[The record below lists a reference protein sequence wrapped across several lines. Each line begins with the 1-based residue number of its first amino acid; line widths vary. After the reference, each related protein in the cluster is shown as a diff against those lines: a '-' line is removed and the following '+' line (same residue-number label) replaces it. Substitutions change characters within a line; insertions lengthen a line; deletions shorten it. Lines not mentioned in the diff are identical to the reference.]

1 MKPFVTVLFA
11 GWILLGGLLPGFS
24 IDQSVH
30 LGDLVQHY
38 QAHRRDNVDLTFV
51 AFLDMHYGA
60 NSDHQKHP
68 KHSHNKLPV
77 SSHPIFVYTSGTV
90 KLADFFPV
98 HYWTSSAPTSFAW
111 VNFYSFLVV
120 SFLMNPPRV

>member
-1 MKPFVTVLFA
+1 MKSFVTVLFA

-30 LGDLVQHY
+30 LGDLVQHF
-38 QAHRRDNVDLTFV
+38 QEHRRENKELTFV
-51 AFLDMHYGA
+51 SFLDMHYGA

-77 SSHPIFVYTSGTV
+77 SSQPVFVYASSTV
-90 KLADFFPV
+90 KLADLLPV
-98 HYWTSSAPTSFAW
+98 QYLVSSASASFAW
-111 VNFYSFLVV
+111 VNFYSFLAV
-120 SFLMNPPRV
+120 FALINPPRV

>member
-1 MKPFVTVLFA
+1 MKSFVTVLFA

-30 LGDLVQHY
+30 LGDLVQHF
-38 QAHRRDNVDLTFV
+38 QEHRRENKELTFV
-51 AFLDMHYGA
+51 SFLDMHYGA

-77 SSHPIFVYTSGTV
+77 SSHPTFIYTSGPV
-90 KLADFFPV
+90 KLVDFFPV
-98 HYWTSSAPTSFAW
+98 QYWILSASASFAW
-111 VNFYSFLVV
+111 VNFYSFLAV
-120 SFLMNPPRV
+120 FTLINPPRV